1 MPKNP
6 SYEIID
12 KVGMPRV
19 ISFFVSQLAAY
30 CTSELDWLKLLP
42 LDRNHL
48 LHGACH
54 FPFEPKSDTRMKPH
68 GYRIRASVNIEMCP
82 PFSYIHWGRIPSGKS
97 KQGWLSGEQTFRFDD
112 LEECAVHTLA
122 HECFHFLSGSRQ
134 VKEKNT
140 EANAN
145 WWADKWLSQFRNQ
158 PE

>member
-1 MPKNP
+1 MPKNS

-54 FPFEPKSDTRMKPH
+54 FPFEPKSDSRVKPH

-112 LEECAVHTLA
+112 LEAVSYTHLTLPTKA
-122 HECFHFLSGSRQ
+122 
-134 VKEKNT
+134 
-140 EANAN
+140 
-145 WWADKWLSQFRNQ
+145 
-158 PE
+158 

>member
-54 FPFEPKSDTRMKPH
+54 FPFEPKSDSRMKPH

-140 EANAN
+140 EANAIC
-145 WWADKWLSQFRNQ
+145 WADKWLSQFRSQ
-158 PE
+158 VE

>member
-1 MPKNP
+1 MSRNP

-19 ISFFVSQLAAY
+19 ISFFLSQLEAY

-42 LDRNHL
+42 LDQNHL

-54 FPFEPKSDTRMKPH
+54 FPFEPKSDSRMKPH
-68 GYRIRASVNIEMCP
+68 GYRIRASVNVEMSP
-82 PFSYIHWGRIPSGKS
+82 PFSYVHWGRIPSNKS
-97 KQGWLSGEQTFRFDD
+97 KQGWLSGEQTFRFND

-134 VKEKNT
+134 VSEKNT

-145 WWADKWLSQFRNQ
+145 WWADNWLSQFRNLV
-158 PE
+158 E